1 MKKSKKDKTKFVV
14 DIWSI
19 LPEAGA
25 ELVQAG
31 FADEERPPATA
42 EIAVCNDRDE
52 YPQGVACINIDG
64 AILTRSY
71 WDDDVTAKNLI
82 AQFRALESDPTVE
95 TVVLRINSPGG
106 AITGVSELAQ
116 LIRRSPKRTLAY
128 IDGVGASA
136 AYWIASAADEIFVAD
151 TAIVGSIGT
160 MMRFYKSSNNN
171 IITITNTDSPNKD
184 THPETKAGR
193 AEIVRVLNQAAEVF
207 IAAVAAGRKT
217 SVERVKRD
225 FGKGAVF
232 GARDALA
239 VGMVDGIMPFFEV
252 FERIDT
258 AASKKVDFSAE
269 TSKSTLTMKSITTS
283 QSSEPTASEDITN
296 QEGAK
301 MPNLSEVVG
310 GDAALRAEYKVKLAD
325 ERAAGE
331 AAAKE
336 RYTRVLAVAGPVLES
351 DAYPQSIKALAV
363 AVLRGDE
370 EPAALRGALAALDA
384 LKAQNEDT
392 AAKADSVDADVTPAT
407 PPTDVNSLSTDG
419 MLRSAADIEAEHRE
433 FWGEEVE

>member
-19 LPEAGA
+19 LPEVGV

-31 FADEERPPATA
+31 FADEERSPVTA
-42 EIAVCNDRDE
+42 EITVCNDRDE
-52 YPQGVACINIDG
+52 YPRGVACINIDG
-64 AILTRSY
+64 AIMSRSY

-82 AQFRALESDPTVE
+82 AQFQALESDPAVE
-95 TVVLRINSPGG
+95 TVVFRINSPGG

-116 LIRRSPKRTLAY
+116 LMRRSSKRVLAY

-136 AYWIASAADEIFVAD
+136 AYWIASAADEIFAAD

-160 MMRFYKSSNNN
+160 MMRFYKSSNNS
-171 IITITNTDSPNKD
+171 IITITNTDSPNKEM
-184 THPETKAGR
+184 HPETKAGR
-193 AEIVRVLNQAAEVF
+193 AEIVRVLDQAAEVF

-217 SVERVKRD
+217 SVGRVKSD
-225 FGKGAVF
+225 FGRGAVF
-232 GARDALA
+232 GAKDALA
-239 VGMVDGIMPFFEV
+239 VGMIDGIMPFFGV
-252 FERIDT
+252 LERIESG
-258 AASKKVDFSAE
+258 ASKKIDFLGGVG
-269 TSKSTLTMKSITTS
+269 KSTLSMESITTS
-283 QSSEPTASEDITN
+283 QSSEPTTSENIIK
-296 QEGAK
+296 EGAK
-301 MPNLSEVVG
+301 MPNLSEVIG
-310 GDAALRAEYKVKLAD
+310 ADAALRAEYKVKLAD
-325 ERAAGE
+325 ERVAGE

-392 AAKADSVDADVTPAT
+392 AAKADSADADVTPAA
-407 PPTDVNSLSTDG
+407 PPTDANSLSTDG

-433 FWGEEVE
+433 FWGEEVK